1 MSIEENK
8 KKFCSNV
15 KRLREQRGQSLEE
28 LAEQSGVSL
37 DMLKQ
42 LEQNILPEDM
52 MTSDAYKLAVTF
64 HCKISELFQ

>member
-1 MSIEENK
+1 MGIEENK
-8 KKFCSNV
+8 KKFFSNV
-15 KRLREQRGQSLEE
+15 RRFREQQGQSLEE

-37 DMLKQ
+37 DML
-42 LEQNILPEDM
+42 EQNILPEEM

>member
-1 MSIEENK
+1 MGIEENK
-8 KKFCSNV
+8 KKFFSNV
-15 KRLREQRGQSLEE
+15 RQFREQQGQSLEE

-37 DMLKQ
+37 DMLEQ
-42 LEQNILPEDM
+42 LEQNILPEEM

>member
-1 MSIEENK
+1 MSIEESK
-8 KKFCSNV
+8 TKFFNNV
-15 KRLREQRGQSLEE
+15 KRLREQQGLSLEE

-37 DMLKQ
+37 DLLEQ
-42 LEQNILPEDM
+42 LEQDILPEEM

>member
-1 MSIEENK
+1 MSIEESKRIFFNRIREFRK
-8 KKFCSNV
+8 KQG
-15 KRLREQRGQSLEE
+15 LTIQE

-37 DMLKQ
+37 EKLEQ
-42 LEQNILPEDM
+42 LEQNILPEEM

>member
-1 MSIEENK
+1 MSIEKNK

>member
-1 MSIEENK
+1 MGKEEEK
-8 KKFCSNV
+8 KKFFNNV
-15 KRLREQRGQSLEE
+15 KRFREQQGQSLEE

-37 DMLKQ
+37 DMLEQ
-42 LEQNILPEDM
+42 LEQNILPEEM

>member
-8 KKFCSNV
+8 SKFFNTV
-15 KRLREQRGQSLEE
+15 KRLREQHGLSLEE

-37 DMLKQ
+37 DLLEQ
-42 LEQNILPEDM
+42 LEQNILPEEM